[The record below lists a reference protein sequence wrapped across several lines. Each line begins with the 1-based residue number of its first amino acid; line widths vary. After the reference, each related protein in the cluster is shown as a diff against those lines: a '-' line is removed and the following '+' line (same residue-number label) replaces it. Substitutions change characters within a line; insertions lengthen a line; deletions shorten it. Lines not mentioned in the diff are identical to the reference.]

1 MSVIKSSERNEFVLD
16 NDFEINQVNLT
27 TPEKEHTHQ
36 FVELVYTL
44 RGKGIHE
51 VNGKTYRVKSGDML
65 IINYHCRHSVTPI
78 EDLSYTDIMLKPQ
91 YVNDTLI
98 GTEDLFLLLTLRD
111 FSDLSNQIIKDNIL
125 LHFDGEEKERLETLI
140 RWIKDEQ
147 RNSAPAS
154 HLMTHSALSMLL
166 CTVFRKMTE
175 NQPSR
180 LSINDRLLSYIERNC
195 GNKLLINEL
204 ASMCGYTTEHF
215 SRIFRKYTSKTPLEF
230 VTECRIKRAME
241 LLLKTDKSVE
251 VIMSECGFANRTAF
265 FKKFSS
271 HVGTTPLQYRKNQK

>member
-1 MSVIKSSERNEFVLD
+1 MSVIKSGDTGEFILD
-16 NDFEINQVNLT
+16 NDFELNRVNLKVS
-27 TPEKEHTHQ
+27 EKEHTHQ

-44 RGKGIHE
+44 SGKGIHE
-51 VNGKTYRVKSGDML
+51 INGKPYCVKGGDML
-65 IINYHCRHSVTPI
+65 IINYHCRHAITPVENLKYI
-78 EDLSYTDIMLKPQ
+78 DIMLKPQ
-91 YVNDTLI
+91 YVNDTLT
-98 GTEDLFLLLTLRD
+98 GTEDLFLLLSLND
-111 FSDLSNQIIKDNIL
+111 FSDLSNRIIKENIL
-125 LHFDGEEKERLETLI
+125 IHFDGEDKTKIETLLL
-140 RWIKDEQ
+140 WIQNEQ
-147 RNSAPAS
+147 KNPAPAGR
-154 HLMTHSALSMLL
+154 LMIHSGLSMLL

-175 NQPSR
+175 NQSSR

-204 ASMCGYTTEHF
+204 AAMCGYTTEHF

-271 HVGTTPLQYRKNQK
+271 HVGTTPLQFRKSQK